1 MIVVTGANGQLGRQ
15 VIKHLITKVNPSD
28 IIAAVRTPE
37 KASDLSAQGVQVREA
52 DYAKPETLK
61 TAFNGASKV
70 LLISSSELGQRVEQ
84 HQNVINAAKD
94 EGVSLI
100 AYTSLLNVD
109 SSPLG
114 LAQEHIETESILKQ
128 SGVPYVLLRNGWYTE
143 NYLASVSASIEHGA
157 FIGSAGNG
165 QISSA
170 AREDYA
176 QAAAVVISSKE
187 PQAGSVYEL
196 AGDESYTLS
205 ELAALISQEAGKE
218 IPYVDLPESEFQAA
232 LVGAGLPEPLANLL
246 ANSDVGA
253 SKGGLF
259 DDKRALSALIGHP
272 TAKLSE
278 MVKSAIKA

>member
-15 VIKHLITKVNPSD
+15 VIKHLITKVNASD

-37 KASDLSAQGVQVREA
+37 NASDLLALGVQVREA
-52 DYAKPETLK
+52 DYSKPETLK
-61 TAFNGASKV
+61 TAFKGVNKV

-84 HQNVINAAKD
+84 HQNVINAAK
-94 EGVSLI
+94 EQGVSLL
-100 AYTSLLNVD
+100 AYTSLLNVE

-114 LAQEHIETESILKQ
+114 LAQEHIETELNLKQ

-143 NYLASVSASIEHGA
+143 NYLASVAASIEHGA

-176 QAAAVVISSKE
+176 QAAAIVIASTK
-187 PQAGSVYEL
+187 PQAGNVYEL
-196 AGDESYTLS
+196 AGDDSYTLA
-205 ELAALISQEAGKE
+205 ELAALISQEASKE
-218 IPYVDLPESEFQAA
+218 IPYIDLPEGEFQSA
-232 LVGAGLPEPLANLL
+232 LVGTGLPEPLAHLL
-246 ANSDVGA
+246 ADSDVGA

-259 DDKRALSALIGHP
+259 DDSRTLSTLIGRP

-278 MVKSAIKA
+278 MVKSALEA